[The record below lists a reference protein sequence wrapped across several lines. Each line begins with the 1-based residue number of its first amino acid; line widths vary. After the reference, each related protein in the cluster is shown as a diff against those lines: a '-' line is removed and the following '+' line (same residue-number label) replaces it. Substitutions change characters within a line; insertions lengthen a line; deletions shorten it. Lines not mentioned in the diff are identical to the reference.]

1 MPGKTT
7 TVAVNLPSGSI
18 SINAQPWAEVWIA
31 GERVGETPIAN
42 ISRRVGSYEIVLRH
56 PQLGERR
63 ENCAGDAPAAGAPR
77 RGYAR
82 ETAVKQLWPTV
93 MSFACASLVSA
104 SLAYG
109 QGTLQQVKA
118 LYASAA
124 YEDALSVV
132 TQLLSTSRNVE
143 FEQYR
148 VFCLVA
154 LGRTAEAEKAITSVV
169 VENPSFVPDARETSP
184 RIQGMFQRIRRELV
198 PEIAQRMYLEA
209 RAALDQKDKA
219 AASSQFAALVS
230 LIDSAAESERDGEP
244 AADSAEPML
253 SELRLLASGFLD
265 LSRAMSEAKPRDRTR
280 AGETTP
286 VPVRSPRLPV
296 TSAVP
301 VKQDLPVWVPP
312 DQASR
317 REFRGTLR
325 VFVSD
330 TGRVTGAEL
339 ASTIHPAYD
348 RQLLQAAKSW
358 EYQPALKNGTPVPS
372 EKVIEVV
379 LKPR

>member
-1 MPGKTT
+1 
-7 TVAVNLPSGSI
+7 
-18 SINAQPWAEVWIA
+18 
-31 GERVGETPIAN
+31 
-42 ISRRVGSYEIVLRH
+42 
-56 PQLGERR
+56 
-63 ENCAGDAPAAGAPR
+63 
-77 RGYAR
+77 
-82 ETAVKQLWPTV
+82 VKQLWPTV
-93 MSFACASLVSA
+93 MSFACASLVSG

-184 RIQGMFQRIRRELV
+184 RIQGMFRRIRRGLV
-198 PEIAQRMYLEA
+198 PEIAQRMYLDA

-265 LSRAMSEAKPRDRTR
+265 LSRAMSEAKPTIGPEP
-280 AGETTP
+280 AKTP
-286 VPVRSPRLPV
+286 VSVAVADSPV

-301 VKQDLPVWVPP
+301 VRQDLPVWVPP
-312 DQASR
+312 DLASR
-317 REFRGTLR
+317 REFRGILR

-379 LKPR
+379 LRPR